1 MYNLYAKADKPLQ
14 RVMVKSVLSESVGDA
29 AGDYPT
35 FHLSQKHVPLNI
47 STKNYI
53 EEWTSHFYLYKLIWF
68 NL

>member
-1 MYNLYAKADKPLQ
+1 MYNLDAKADKPSQ
-14 RVMVKSVLSESVGDA
+14 RVMVKSVLSESVADA

-35 FHLSQKHVPLNI
+35 FNLSQMHAALNI